1 MIAMPGFIR
10 SLALLTIACSSA
22 ACQAIDNPDAP
33 NYLENFRT
41 EASSYEKAIYQDAQT
56 TLEATEEY
64 RRYIEFLEKELAA
77 AETAL
82 KGELAESDRARFTEA
97 QTAWEDYQKAEEAF
111 VSGVWTPTN
120 FGSSSAFSRLEY
132 YADILRSRTE
142 LLLKYRMQF

>member
-1 MIAMPGFIR
+1 MIAIHGFIR
-10 SLALLTIACSSA
+10 SLAFLTIVFSSA

-56 TLEATEEY
+56 TLEAMEEY
-64 RRYIEFLEKELAA
+64 RNYIEFLEKEFAT

-82 KGELAESDRARFTEA
+82 KSELAEPDRDRFEKA
-97 QTAWEDYQKAEEAF
+97 QTAWDSYQKAEKAF

-132 YADILRSRTE
+132 YADLLRSRTE